1 VDQPGFNA
9 MQTFQTDATIVVD
22 ALPKVLQGSWEYGTR
37 GYWRTTQN
45 RVAVIGDLLRAGVT
59 MLLVEPDATW
69 IRNVY
74 DQDDLVGNMNNDIL
88 GMSDDG
94 KYSKRRR
101 SNVAVIHVR
110 IVFIGAFLFCC
121 LLLNHSFQTNPNM
134 ITNCFKL
141 ILSIYNFTTTLLLR
155 RYFDF

>member
-1 VDQPGFNA
+1 MDQPGFNA

-88 GMSDDG
+88 GMSDDAG
-94 KYSKRRR
+94 KYLSE
-101 SNVAVIHVR
+101 
-110 IVFIGAFLFCC
+110 GAAREWKHCSYR
-121 LLLNHSFQTNPNM
+121 HSDFYD
-134 ITNCFKL
+134 L
-141 ILSIYNFTTTLLLR
+141 IPL
-155 RYFDF
+155 